1 MELWWAYILV
11 GLACGIFSAAF
22 GVGSG
27 IIMVPTLVLVF
38 ALPQKSAQGVCLA
51 VMVPMALVGAIRYK
65 LNPDIDVN
73 FTLVILL
80 SIGAMVGAFIG
91 AAIAGKVPAHMLRKA
106 FAIVMIIAA
115 VKMLLS
121 NPIKKTPPP
130 DPAEGNPDTSETRT

>member
-1 MELWWAYILV
+1 MDLWWAYILV

-27 IIMVPTLVLVF
+27 IILVPTLVLVF

-73 FTLVILL
+73 YITVVLL

-91 AAIAGKVPAHMLRKA
+91 AAIAGKVPAHILRKA

-121 NPIKKTPPP
+121 NPSKKSAAP
-130 DPAEGNPDTSETRT
+130 DPAENKTTTTETRT